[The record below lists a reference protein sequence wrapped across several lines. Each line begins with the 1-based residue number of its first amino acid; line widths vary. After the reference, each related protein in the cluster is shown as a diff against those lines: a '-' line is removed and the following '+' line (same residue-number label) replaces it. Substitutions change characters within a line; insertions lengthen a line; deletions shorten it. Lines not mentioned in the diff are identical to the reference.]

1 MTIKISVYTIS
12 LNEIQHAERWAA
24 SVADADYRIVLDT
37 GSTDGT
43 VDRLKE
49 LGVTVYE
56 QKFTPWRFDT
66 ARNAALSLIPLDAD
80 VCISMD
86 MDEFMEDGYRAKIEK
101 IWSKE
106 TTRLAYTYVFD
117 YQPQGVNQGFYSDK
131 IHARHGY
138 EWRRPVHET
147 IYAQDN
153 IKEILASDLN
163 IVMNQ
168 IQDRTKI
175 TRHSYLPLLKLAHEE
190 NTSDSQIAFWY
201 GRELVSNGDNALA
214 IPVFKHYLDLP
225 NSRWDAERS
234 EALIH
239 LSKIENHKTWEHL
252 ILAAATAPT
261 RREVWVEIA
270 NYCYP
275 RQDWINLLWACLSGL
290 DKSKNQGSYLDRQE
304 SWGPQLSDL
313 GSIAAFH
320 LGWNA
325 KAVDL
330 VNDAI
335 ALSPNDTRLHQ
346 NLVFMSKARESR
358 F

>member
-1 MTIKISVYTIS
+1 MTLKIAVYTIS
-12 LNEIQHAERWAA
+12 LNEEAHCERWAN

-43 VDRLKE
+43 VEKLE
-49 LGVTVYE
+49 SLGVKVYK
-56 QKFTPWRFDT
+56 QKFIPWRFDT
-66 ARNAALSLIPLDAD
+66 ARNAALSLIPHDAD

-86 MDEFMEDGYRAKIEK
+86 MDEFMAEGYRERIERV
-101 IWSKE
+101 WSKD

-117 YQPQGVNQGFYSDK
+117 YQPESINQGFYSDK

-147 IYAQDN
+147 IYP
-153 IKEILASDLN
+153 IERTREIISSDLN

-168 IQDRTKI
+168 IQDRTKT
-175 TRHSYLPLLKLAHEE
+175 TRNNYLPLLKMAYDEDA
-190 NTSDSQIAFWY
+190 TDSQIAFWL
-201 GRELVSNGDNALA
+201 GREFVANGDNELA
-214 IPVFKHYLDLP
+214 IPVFEHYLALP
-225 NSRWDAERS
+225 NSSWAAERS

-239 LSKIENHKTWEHL
+239 LSKLQRSKAWEHL

-261 RREVWVEIA
+261 RREVWLEIA
-270 NYCYP
+270 NYCYA
-275 RQDWINLLWACLSGL
+275 RQDWINLIWACLNGL
-290 DKSKNQGSYLDRQE
+290 EKSQNQRSYLDRKE
-304 SWGPQLSDL
+304 SWGPQLADL

-330 VNDAI
+330 VKEAI
-335 ALSPNDTRLHQ
+335 SLSPNDDRLQQ
-346 NLVFMSKARESR
+346 NLGFMMKARESR
-358 F
+358 